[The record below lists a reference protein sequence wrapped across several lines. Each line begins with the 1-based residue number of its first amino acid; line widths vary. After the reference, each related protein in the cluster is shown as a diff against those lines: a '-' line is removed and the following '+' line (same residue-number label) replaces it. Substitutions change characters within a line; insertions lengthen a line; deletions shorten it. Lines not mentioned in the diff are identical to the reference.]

1 MKHRPASDFIPSFDS
16 SDGFESFESFEP
28 PEFELDTGVEAVAP
42 VAVAVRAA
50 PPVDAIELPA
60 FLPKTPRQPKGPDLD
75 SVFENGRQAGL
86 AEQQALAQQEL
97 DRQRGE
103 SARTL
108 DEARQRWAEEVA
120 APLATQISQ
129 ALETLSESLADRV
142 GRLLQPFLGTELRDA
157 ACRSLIAQIGP
168 LLAGADGAA
177 IRVSGPALLLATLRD
192 VFPPGGAVEFIEND
206 RTEVIVMTSETT
218 IETRIADWVSRLEGR
233 GPDRR
238 RRPHPAT

>member
-16 SDGFESFESFEP
+16 SDSFDSFDAAEF
-28 PEFELDTGVEAVAP
+28 EFELGAEAAAPLAP
-42 VAVAVRAA
+42 VVPEI
-50 PPVDAIELPA
+50 PPAIDAIELPA
-60 FLPKTPRQPKGPDLD
+60 FLPKAPRQQKGPDLD
-75 SVFENGRQAGL
+75 AVFESGRQAGL
-86 AEQQALAQQEL
+86 AEQQGLTQQEL

-103 SARTL
+103 SARVL

-192 VFPPGGAVEFIEND
+192 VFPPGGAVEFVEND
-206 RTEVIVMTSETT
+206 QTEVTVVTTETI
-218 IETRIADWVSRLEGR
+218 IETRIADWVGRLEGR

-238 RRPHPAT
+238 RRHHPAT

>member
-16 SDGFESFESFEP
+16 SDGFDSFDAADF
-28 PEFELDTGVEAVAP
+28 EFELGAEAAAPLAP
-42 VAVAVRAA
+42 VAPEVAA
-50 PPVDAIELPA
+50 PTDAIELPA

-75 SVFENGRQAGL
+75 AIFESGRQAGL
-86 AEQQALAQQEL
+86 TEQQTQAQQEL

-103 SARTL
+103 AARTL

-120 APLATQISQ
+120 APLTTQISQ
-129 ALETLSESLADRV
+129 ALEALGENLADRV

-168 LLAGADGAA
+168 LLAGSDGAA
-177 IRVSGPALLLATLRD
+177 IRVSGPALLLTTLRE
-192 VFPPGGAVEFIEND
+192 VFPPGGAVEFAEND
-206 RTEVIVMTSETT
+206 RTEVTVVTSETI
-218 IETRIADWVSRLEGR
+218 IETRIADWVARLEGR

-238 RRPHPAT
+238 RRPPPAT

>member
-1 MKHRPASDFIPSFDS
+1 VKHRPASDFIPSFDS
-16 SDGFESFESFEP
+16 SDGFDSFDAAEF
-28 PEFELDTGVEAVAP
+28 EFELGTEAAAP
-42 VAVAVRAA
+42 LAAVVPEVA
-50 PPVDAIELPA
+50 PPVEAIELPA
-60 FLPKTPRQPKGPDLD
+60 FLPKTPRQPKGPDID
-75 SVFENGRQAGL
+75 AVFESGRQAGL
-86 AEQQALAQQEL
+86 AEQQSLAQQEI

-129 ALETLSESLADRV
+129 ALETLGESLADRV
-142 GRLLQPFLGTELRDA
+142 GRLLQPFLETELRDA

-177 IRVSGPALLLATLRD
+177 IRVSGPALLLATLRE
-192 VFPPGGAVEFIEND
+192 VFPPGGAVEFVEND
-206 RTEVIVMTSETT
+206 RTEVRVVTTETI
-218 IETRIADWVSRLEGR
+218 IETRIADWVARLEGR

-238 RRPHPAT
+238 RRPPPAT

>member
-16 SDGFESFESFEP
+16 SEGFDSFDAA
-28 PEFELDTGVEAVAP
+28 EFELELGAE
-42 VAVAVRAA
+42 AA
-50 PPVDAIELPA
+50 PLAPMVPEPATPADAIELPA
-60 FLPKTPRQPKGPDLD
+60 FLPKTPRQPKGPDLEA
-75 SVFENGRQAGL
+75 VFESGRQAGL

-129 ALETLSESLADRV
+129 ALETLGERLADRV
-142 GRLLQPFLGTELRDA
+142 GRLLQPFLETELRDA

-177 IRVSGPALLLATLRD
+177 IRVSGPALLLATLRE
-192 VFPPGGAVEFIEND
+192 VFPPGGAVEFVEND
-206 RTEVIVMTSETT
+206 RTEVTVVTAETI